1 MNCLSV
7 FDHFVGLELKTL
19 IEDINNVSLKR
30 IYANQLTSIP
40 LKSSENRRF
49 SDNFRRNRN

>member
-19 IEDINNVSLKR
+19 IEDINNVPLKR

-40 LKSSENRRF
+40 LKLINLQKF
-49 SDNFRRNRN
+49 T